1 MAAMKPGARMAS
13 AMEALEEME
22 ANWAEGGRAPAD
34 AVLNQYFRQR
44 RFIGSKDRGEISRVV
59 YAVLRNEAALNWQ
72 LDQGG
77 LPADPRGR
85 VLAEAVLLGGAELE
99 DMKALCDGQQYCPPR
114 LSEPELGWIKQQA
127 RQPLL
132 TDVMPP
138 AVRHHFPEWLMP
150 RLESVFGDQLPDAMA
165 ALNEEASVD
174 LRVNT
179 LKTSRDELVAALQ
192 DAGLEPEST
201 PHSALGVRLHK
212 RGALFATEAFRA
224 GWFEMQDEGSQLV
237 AALVQAKPGDKGVD
251 FCAGAGGKT
260 LALSAQMENRGRI
273 LAWDTAGKR
282 LGQMKPRLG
291 RAGVSNVQARVLKS
305 ERDNVVKRHRD
316 SADWVLLDVPCTG
329 TGTWR
334 RSPDLRRRTTPEAL
348 TEVQTHQ
355 RAILESAARLV
366 KSGGRLIYA
375 TCSILPEENEQQV
388 EAFLNGHK
396 LFTRIGEDL
405 RLYPHTHGT
414 DGFYGAVLKKS

>member
-1 MAAMKPGARMAS
+1 MMSK
-13 AMEALEEME
+13 L
-22 ANWAEGGRAPAD
+22 GR
-34 AVLNQYFRQR
+34 NIYGF
-44 RFIGSKDRGEISRVV
+44 GSGF
-59 YAVLRNEAALNWQ
+59 
-72 LDQGG
+72 
-77 LPADPRGR
+77 
-85 VLAEAVLLGGAELE
+85 
-99 DMKALCDGQQYCPPR
+99 
-114 LSEPELGWIKQQA
+114 SEFS
-127 RQPLL
+127 
-132 TDVMPP
+132 D
-138 AVRHHFPEWLMP
+138 FP
-150 RLESVFGDQLPDAMA
+150 
-165 ALNEEASVD
+165 
-174 LRVNT
+174 
-179 LKTSRDELVAALQ
+179 
-192 DAGLEPEST
+192 
-201 PHSALGVRLHK
+201 
-212 RGALFATEAFRA
+212 
-224 GWFEMQDEGSQLV
+224 
-237 AALVQAKPGDKGVD
+237 
-251 FCAGAGGKT
+251 
-260 LALSAQMENRGRI
+260 QMENRGRI

-282 LGQMKPRLG
+282 LGQMKPRLA

-348 TEVQTHQ
+348 AEVQTHQ